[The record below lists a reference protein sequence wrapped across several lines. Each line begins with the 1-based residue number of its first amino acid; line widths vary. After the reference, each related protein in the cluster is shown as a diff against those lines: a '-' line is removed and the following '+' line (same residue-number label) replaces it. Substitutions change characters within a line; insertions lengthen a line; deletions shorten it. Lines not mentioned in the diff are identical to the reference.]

1 MTNLMMPVSALHSNT
16 SFHQLVSFMKSNLL
30 KLPPHNRF
38 KTHQKRAL
46 KTESMKQSSQS
57 EHAQEIHSDMFNF

>member
-16 SFHQLVSFMKSNLL
+16 SFPQLVSLMKSNLL
-30 KLPPHNRF
+30 KLPPHNRS
-38 KTHQKRAL
+38 KTHQKRGL
-46 KTESMKQSSQS
+46 KTESMKQSSQA